1 MIPHD
6 PKFIGF
12 DALTACNRWTK
23 WQSKLNGGAHEKHRP
38 ASVVTGPE
46 AGSQRYKITVYT
58 ASQQQMLF
66 RSNQRL
72 VAKGPYSQ

>member
-1 MIPHD
+1 MHRKQAIQLSMISHD

-23 WQSKLNGGAHEKHRP
+23 WQSKLNGGAHEKHCP

-46 AGSQRYKITVYT
+46 ASSDLYTV
-58 ASQQQMLF
+58 
-66 RSNQRL
+66 
-72 VAKGPYSQ
+72 